1 MFIINIRF
9 RASFL
14 MTRYNFL
21 RKTVS
26 NNAVKYFH
34 HQLYMHMYVSTLV
47 RVVYRTLCYG
57 DVLKSIYHTK
67 KRLSYGM
74 KKLRTRMED
83 TNL

>member
-9 RASFL
+9 RTSFL

-34 HQLYMHMYVSTLV
+34 HQLYMHMYVSTSV
-47 RVVYRTLCYG
+47 RVIYRTLCYG

-67 KRLSYGM
+67 KTFIIWDE
-74 KKLRTRMED
+74 KVENRMED